1 LIDIRAVLEESIAQG
16 ASDIHLKVDSPPAV
30 RIAGALRRLDMP
42 ALTREDTFRM
52 AFELMSEEH
61 RSMFQRKSEVDFS
74 FSLGELSRFRMNI
87 FRSRGMIQ
95 LSIRAVPL
103 DIPELKDL
111 NLPAK
116 LSEIALLKKGLILI
130 TGPTGSGKSTT
141 LAAMTEII
149 NRNRSAHI
157 VTLED
162 PIEFLFK
169 DRNSIITQR
178 EIGQDTQGMASALN
192 NLFREDPDV
201 IIVGEIR
208 DRETLET
215 ALVASET
222 GHLVL
227 GTLHTSGAAATV
239 CRIIDLFP
247 GYQQQQIR
255 TQLSGVL
262 QAVISLKLLS
272 RIDRTG
278 LIPAVEILVATPL
291 VRDLILEPGR
301 EKELPDA
308 MDRGRLQY
316 GMLTLDAELARL
328 YKKGCISEEDAL
340 SAASN
345 PGDLALKISGL
356 VSNA

>member
-1 LIDIRAVLEESIAQG
+1 MPLDVRDILQKAISEG
-16 ASDIHLKVDSPPAV
+16 ASDIHLKVDSPPV
-30 RIAGALRRLDMP
+30 IRVAGTIRKLQEEPLS
-42 ALTREDTFRM
+42 REDTFRI

-61 RSMFQRKSEVDFS
+61 RGLFQRRNEVDFA
-74 FSLGELSRFRMNI
+74 FSLGGLSRFRMNI
-87 FRSRGMIQ
+87 FRSRGAVQ
-95 LSIRAVPL
+95 LSIRVVPL
-103 DIPELKDL
+103 EIPDIKDL

-116 LSEIALLKKGLILI
+116 LSEIAMLKRGLILI

-157 VTLED
+157 VTIED
-162 PIEFLFK
+162 PIEFLFQ

-178 EIGQDTQGMASALN
+178 ELGQDTQSMATALN
-192 NLFREDPDV
+192 NVFREDPDV
-201 IIVGEIR
+201 ILIGEIR

-222 GHLVL
+222 GHLVM

-239 CRIIDLFP
+239 CRIIDMFP

-262 QAVISLKLLS
+262 QAVISMKLLS
-272 RIDRTG
+272 RVDRPG
-278 LIPAVEILVATPL
+278 LIPAVELLVVTPL
-291 VRDLILEPGR
+291 VRDLILVSGR

-308 MDRGRLQY
+308 MERGRLQY
-316 GMLTLDAELARL
+316 GMITLDSELARL
-328 YKKGCISEEDAL
+328 YKKGMISEEDAL
-340 SAASN
+340 ASASN

-356 VSNA
+356 MHG